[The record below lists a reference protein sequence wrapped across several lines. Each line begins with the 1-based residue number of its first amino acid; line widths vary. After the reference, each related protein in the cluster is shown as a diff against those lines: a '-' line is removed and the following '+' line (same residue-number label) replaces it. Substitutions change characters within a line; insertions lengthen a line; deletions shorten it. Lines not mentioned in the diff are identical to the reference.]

1 LITGPT
7 GKSKHDNNINANLVL
22 LILTPCSQF
31 KKLLVPGKISQV
43 LCLGNATTSP
53 STLEFLKN
61 LSPDFQIVKGEF
73 DENTS
78 LPLSL
83 IITHGSLRIGFT
95 NGFTIV
101 PRSDPLSLLTSARQ
115 MNVDVL
121 IWGGTHKV
129 EAYTLEGKFFINPGS
144 ATGAFSN
151 DWPEVDLPEDEEE
164 EVVEQP
170 TEVSKDGDESK
181 EEVQAE
187 QTKEEAKEEVKEDKP
202 LNESDEKVEEDEDDP
217 DDIYDS
223 VPSFTLLDIQGSV
236 ITLYIYTYIG
246 GEIKVDKVSY
256 RKDQQ

>member
-1 LITGPT
+1 
-7 GKSKHDNNINANLVL
+7 
-22 LILTPCSQF
+22 
-31 KKLLVPGKISQV
+31 
-43 LCLGNATTSP
+43 
-53 STLEFLKN
+53 
-61 LSPDFQIVKGEF
+61 
-73 DENTS
+73 
-78 LPLSL
+78 
-83 IITHGSLRIGFT
+83 
-95 NGFTIV
+95 
-101 PRSDPLSLLTSARQ
+101 

-151 DWPEVDLPEDEEE
+151 DWPEEDLPEDEGVEE
-164 EVVEQP
+164 KKDEEDTTDKKEDSEESKKDEQ
-170 TEVSKDGDESK
+170 EDESK
-181 EEVQAE
+181 GTENSVDAENVSEEKAKE
-187 QTKEEAKEEVKEDKP
+187 TKEESEDSNSEIKEVED
-202 LNESDEKVEEDEDDP
+202 EEDDA

>member
-1 LITGPT
+1 
-7 GKSKHDNNINANLVL
+7 
-22 LILTPCSQF
+22 
-31 KKLLVPGKISQV
+31 
-43 LCLGNATTSP
+43 
-53 STLEFLKN
+53 
-61 LSPDFQIVKGEF
+61 
-73 DENTS
+73 
-78 LPLSL
+78 
-83 IITHGSLRIGFT
+83 
-95 NGFTIV
+95 
-101 PRSDPLSLLTSARQ
+101 

-151 DWPEVDLPEDEEE
+151 DWPEEDLPEDEGHEE
-164 EVVEQP
+164 K
-170 TEVSKDGDESK
+170 KDEEDTTDNKDDGAESK
-181 EEVQAE
+181 ENGQQNESKGTEGTVATENESEVKTSE
-187 QTKEEAKEEVKEDKP
+187 PKEESKDSNSEIKESEE
-202 LNESDEKVEEDEDDP
+202 EEEDDV

>member
-1 LITGPT
+1 
-7 GKSKHDNNINANLVL
+7 
-22 LILTPCSQF
+22 
-31 KKLLVPGKISQV
+31 
-43 LCLGNATTSP
+43 
-53 STLEFLKN
+53 
-61 LSPDFQIVKGEF
+61 
-73 DENTS
+73 
-78 LPLSL
+78 
-83 IITHGSLRIGFT
+83 
-95 NGFTIV
+95 
-101 PRSDPLSLLTSARQ
+101 

-151 DWPEVDLPEDEEE
+151 DWPEEDLPEDEGVEE
-164 EVVEQP
+164 KKDEEDTTDKKEDSEESKKDEQ
-170 TEVSKDGDESK
+170 EDESK
-181 EEVQAE
+181 GTENSVDAE
-187 QTKEEAKEEVKEDKP
+187 NGSEIKTSEAKEESKDFNSEIKE
-202 LNESDEKVEEDEDDP
+202 NEEDEEDDT

>member
-1 LITGPT
+1 M
-7 GKSKHDNNINANLVL
+7 LVL
-22 LILTPCSQF
+22 AIGDLHIPNRAIDLPAKF

-43 LCLGNATTSP
+43 LCLGNATSSP

-101 PRSDPLSLLTSARQ
+101 PRGDPLSLLTSARQ

-144 ATGAFSN
+144 AT
-151 DWPEVDLPEDEEE
+151 
-164 EVVEQP
+164 
-170 TEVSKDGDESK
+170 
-181 EEVQAE
+181 
-187 QTKEEAKEEVKEDKP
+187 
-202 LNESDEKVEEDEDDP
+202 DDT

>member
-1 LITGPT
+1 MSDPLDRLVMISQHVHNQKIN
-7 GKSKHDNNINANLVL
+7 KSTI
-22 LILTPCSQF
+22 PR
-31 KKLLVPGKISQV
+31 VPGKISQV
-43 LCLGNATTSP
+43 LCLGNATSSP

-101 PRSDPLSLLTSARQ
+101 PRGDPLSLLTSARQ

-151 DWPEVDLPEDEEE
+151 DWPEEDLPEDEGHEE
-164 EVVEQP
+164 K
-170 TEVSKDGDESK
+170 KDEKDTTDKKEDSEESK
-181 EEVQAE
+181 KKKKTNQRI
-187 QTKEEAKEEVKEDKP
+187 KENDDD
-202 LNESDEKVEEDEDDP
+202 NEDDA

>member
-1 LITGPT
+1 M
-7 GKSKHDNNINANLVL
+7 
-22 LILTPCSQF
+22 LILAIGDLHIPQRAIF

-43 LCLGNATTSP
+43 LCLGNATSSP

-101 PRSDPLSLLTSARQ
+101 PKGDPLSLLTSARQ

-121 IWGGTHKV
+121 IWGGSHKV

-144 ATGAFSN
+144 ATGAFST
-151 DWPEVDLPEDEEE
+151 DWPDIDLPEDEEE
-164 EVVEQP
+164 VGHETISQKDDTK
-170 TEVSKDGDESK
+170 TEN
-181 EEVQAE
+181 
-187 QTKEEAKEEVKEDKP
+187 EEAKQENEDKPEENKDSEAEKDDKDEKKESSKPEEVKT
-202 LNESDEKVEEDEDDP
+202 NEEEEESEDDS
-217 DDIYDS
+217 DDLYDS